1 MKKKLLLL
9 AMSGFLAF
17 SAVVPAAAEGVTA
30 DQAAAGAAETETA
43 ASAGETD
50 AADLALDAS
59 QVQTSEAAQTAAAA
73 GNAANTVLNID
84 DDAIAGGVYAGDID
98 LSNMTQEQAG
108 QALDAYIEGLES
120 RKITIKTGEH
130 ENTLSASHCQL
141 ELPARDT
148 IIEDALTLGKSGNL
162 IARFKD
168 LSELSTQHKVYELD
182 VTFDESILKNYITKR
197 LSRYNCEPVEPDIK
211 LTGGKFV
218 VTGGDS
224 GITVEEDQTFDAVKK
239 ALIEDTEGQTAV
251 VDAVI
256 EEVKPEHAREELEVI
271 HDLLGQKTT
280 SYNRGQVGRTKSL
293 ELSTSRINGT
303 IVWPGETISASTL
316 MGPRTV
322 AGGYGTGQGY
332 FGTEIEET
340 VGAGICQTASTLYN
354 AALAAELDVVERHP
368 HTMIVHYVDYA
379 MDSTIYA
386 GSDYKHPNKDLKL
399 KNPYDYPIYIWSN
412 AYGGRCTF
420 RIYGKETRPE
430 NREVKYV
437 STTVS
442 VSWPEPKVVY
452 DSSQYEGYVRVEGT
466 ANPHVVA
473 YLTKYVY
480 EDGKQAE
487 KTKLHTDNYRGS
499 AKTRIVGS
507 KKKPVETTKAQEK
520 ETKKADEK
528 PVETTK
534 AEEGQA
540 GGD

>member
-1 MKKKLLLL
+1 MKRKLLLFAL
-9 AMSGFLAF
+9 SGLLAF
-17 SAVVPAAAEGVTA
+17 SSAVPAAAAGVTA
-30 DQAAAGAAETETA
+30 DLTAESTEETTQAQTSGEEAAQTAETA
-43 ASAGETD
+43 QSA
-50 AADLALDAS
+50 
-59 QVQTSEAAQTAAAA
+59 AAQTAAAA
-73 GNAANTVLNID
+73 DGASTVLNVD
-84 DDAIAGGVYAGDID
+84 DTEIAIGVYAGDIN
-98 LSNMTQEQAG
+98 LSNMTQEEAG
-108 QALDAYIEGLES
+108 AALDAYVEGLES
-120 RKITIKTGEH
+120 RKITIKTADH
-130 ENTLSASHCQL
+130 ENTLSAAHCQI
-141 ELPARDT
+141 ELPSKDT

-168 LSELSTQHKVYELD
+168 LAELSTQHKVYDLD
-182 VTFDESILKNYITKR
+182 ITFNETRLKNYISKK
-197 LSRYNCEPVEPDIK
+197 LSRYNSKPVEPAIK
-211 LTGGKFV
+211 LTDGKFV
-218 VTGGDS
+218 VSGGDS

-239 ALIEDTEGQTAV
+239 ALIEDTEGETAL

-256 EEVKPEHAREELEVI
+256 KEVKPKHAKEELEVI
-271 HDLLGQKTT
+271 QDLMGQKTT

-354 AALAAELDVVERHP
+354 AALFAELDVIERH
-368 HTMIVHYVDYA
+368 HHSMIVHYVDYA

-386 GSDYKHPNKDLKL
+386 GSDYKNPSKDLKL
-399 KNPYDYPIYIWSN
+399 RNPYDYPIYIWSN

-420 RIYGKETRPE
+420 RIYGKETRPK
-430 NREVKYV
+430 NREVKYK

-442 VSWPEPKVVY
+442 YSWPEPKVVY

-480 EDGKQAE
+480 VDGKQVE
-487 KTKLHTDNYRGS
+487 KTKLHTDSYKGS
-499 AKTRIVGS
+499 SKTRIVGS
-507 KKKPVETTKAQEK
+507 RKKPVETKPAK
-520 ETKKADEK
+520 ETQKSEDNK

-540 GGD
+540 GGN